1 MNVTSIPFVGEIKTN
16 YLANRCKRLLTQP
29 IVDTLEI
36 SPKLKLERQ
45 SKAIFSRSQKFTI
58 DDYNSLSRL
67 EKSILREAS
76 STYFKDADE
85 NIQVGLKVKEKL
97 DKYHGENGYVFVSIG
112 TSPAPIARVLEFM
125 GVETKYLPIT
135 GLRPYYEDDKYK
147 QFIGKFENY
156 QKFLNEQ
163 GLSAD
168 RVKKSDKEFLFYD
181 YTYSGQS
188 LHVFKQM
195 MKEYFGLNLPNV
207 HFSSADFLCYSSC
220 AKKIDPPDYAVE
232 YVKKYMLNSNGE
244 TIGGIPHLPIERID
258 AIEECKAYESL
269 SAKSYNF
276 ALIDRL
282 NKMKKLKQNP
292 NNKNS
297 L

>member
-1 MNVTSIPFVGEIKTN
+1 MNVTSVPFVGQIKTN
-16 YLANRCKRLLTQP
+16 YLANRCLKLLKQP
-29 IVDTLEI
+29 SIDTLEL
-36 SPKLKLERQ
+36 SPKLRLTREA
-45 SKAIFSRSQKFTI
+45 KAIFSRSKKFTI
-58 DDYNSLSRL
+58 DDYKSLSRL

-76 STYFKDADE
+76 STYFQDADE

-112 TSPAPIARVLEFM
+112 TSPAPLARVLEFM

-135 GLRPYYEDDKYK
+135 GLRPYFEDDKYK
-147 QFIGKFENY
+147 QFIGKFSNY
-156 QKFLNEQ
+156 QEFLNEQ
-163 GLSAD
+163 GLGSEQ
-168 RVKKSDKEFLFYD
+168 VKNSDKKFLFYD
-181 YTYSGQS
+181 YTFSGQS
-188 LHVFKQM
+188 LDVFKRM
-195 MKEYFGLNLPNV
+195 MKENFGLNLPNV
-207 HFSSADFLCYSSC
+207 RFSSADFLCYSSC

-232 YVKKYMLNSNGE
+232 YVKKYMLDSNGE
-244 TIGGIPHLPIERID
+244 IIGGIPHLPIERID
-258 AIEECKAYESL
+258 AIDECALYESL